1 MISALTGSEDPG
13 EVAVMAKQAS
23 EVKYFKSAGPAVLRD
38 QGAISSQ
45 IFGSY

>member
-23 EVKYFKSAGPAVLRD
+23 EVKCAGPAVLK
-38 QGAISSQ
+38 GASGATFLQVFVS
-45 IFGSY
+45 F

>member
-23 EVKYFKSAGPAVLRD
+23 EVKYIYAKCAGPAVLKEGNMGRG
-38 QGAISSQ
+38 Q
-45 IFGSY
+45 